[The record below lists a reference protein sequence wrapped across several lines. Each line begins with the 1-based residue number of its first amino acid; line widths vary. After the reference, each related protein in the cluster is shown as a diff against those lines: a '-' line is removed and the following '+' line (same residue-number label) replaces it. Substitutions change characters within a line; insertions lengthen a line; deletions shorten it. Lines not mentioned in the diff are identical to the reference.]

1 MYATEN
7 DMLHSLLCRACCVS
21 MPTVYC
27 ETVQYT
33 DNNKEHYGQN
43 AVERVS
49 PERASAVTDY
59 DEEWEAAN

>member
-1 MYATEN
+1 
-7 DMLHSLLCRACCVS
+7 